1 MVNTPTLREVDLEVC
16 NGAESVNSINKK
28 FDECGISQSSRNQP
42 TKNQFKMSSTFFDT
56 TANELNNMGMRLQN
70 FHEI

>member
-42 TKNQFKMSSTFFDT
+42 TEINLKCPVPFSIQQPMSSTT
-56 TANELNNMGMRLQN
+56 WG
-70 FHEI
+70 